1 MTTKASAFMFCA
13 DRETCRCALIR
24 DTAALPRSF
33 HGPGCDGG
41 GTLAPAPAGTSA
53 KAMSPAA
60 SALSTLASVAAFSTF
75 QDMIDESRL
84 GSAAAGAEQP
94 KGDESR

>member
-1 MTTKASAFMFCA
+1 M
-13 DRETCRCALIR
+13 RETE
-24 DTAALPRSF
+24 ALPTSF

-41 GTLAPAPAGTSA
+41 GTVAPAPAGTSA
-53 KAMSPAA
+53 KAMTPVA
-60 SALSTLASVAAFSTF
+60 SALSTLASVAAFSVF

-94 KGDESR
+94 KGESQ